1 MSGETTVEP
10 GYLYNEITGEV
21 NNLNKLNRLGNPTVR
36 VNSGAIGTDELAD
49 GSVTSDKLDE
59 DIIAQINADATIGD
73 GSITTSKLAS
83 GSVTYVK
90 LNADVLA
97 KMVERDTPTSTIG
110 NFLRYV
116 NTAGVTE
123 EVHPADIFGPKAIAS
138 GKLEETGSGTSGTL
152 TVSHG
157 IALADSYKV
166 IVRLHSLCAN
176 GGSGNSNFPCHGT
189 AVFKKT
195 SGGTWSNSGS
205 YALANG
211 TAAGDVDN
219 GASSGTTLTLP
230 TLSGSTVSFQQT
242 ITIKDNEVDV
252 VNTVGSDTGF
262 QVTASVEVA

>member
-97 KMVERDTPTSTIG
+97 KMVERDTPTSTVG

-123 EVHPADIFGPKAIAS
+123 EVTPAELTELVTPIKVWGVFNGT
-138 GKLEETGSGTSGTL
+138 TGSKLYGSTSFNILSKGGTGDYTIGFTSPLSSANYAINVTAVGPDGSNHL
-152 TVSHG
+152 IPYIFPSSKNASSCRVQIYG
-157 IALADSYKV
+157 ID
-166 IVRLHSLCAN
+166 
-176 GGSGNSNFPCHGT
+176 GSGNATSRLDADEVNFT
-189 AVFKKT
+189 V
-195 SGGTWSNSGS
+195 
-205 YALANG
+205 
-211 TAAGDVDN
+211 
-219 GASSGTTLTLP
+219 TL
-230 TLSGSTVSFQQT
+230 F
-242 ITIKDNEVDV
+242 
-252 VNTVGSDTGF
+252 
-262 QVTASVEVA
+262 